1 MSETTTPTA
10 HRTEEVA
17 GRERGKGR
25 VGGSRVEDSE
35 AWGKIV
41 DFSDFEHQ
49 KENIQPVSRGRSAA
63 VLSQL
68 YGKSDT
74 RAELDR
80 IDSASRQSLQPD
92 RLTAPLKQREQPTM
106 SQAKEANDGA
116 LVDIL
121 RVSGHLQLQNAQFQ
135 AEIAAQDPAETDDP
149 LDVYYRYIQWLLEAF
164 PQATGHQPIIR
175 LVERPLKLFQE
186 EERYR
191 NDTRFVKMWL
201 WYIGIL
207 NSNQETVFQFLMA
220 NKIGDSLAIMY
231 EEYAKALESYG
242 NMQRADQVY
251 QLGVARRAQPL
262 ARLQRKYS
270 DFQRRLVAH
279 TMRAVDGSQQPL
291 GDGEEAEGESGSSRG
306 GRVNPNSENH
316 PHSHHR
322 TILGTKRSGR
332 STKSVAANTLP
343 ESQRGSSTA
352 VSTSSRPNA
361 RIAVYSDD
369 PSSSIG
375 SSGAEGSRPAEPA
388 VPWLDVGSDEGRRK
402 ENIPEATSWRGQKL
416 AQRRVLSS
424 TGRIATV
431 APHGT
436 PQIEKFTVF
445 QDSDDDGSGFKSTGD
460 FANSS
465 SYSAAAAA
473 DAASMRGVKPKSRDK
488 AKSKDKAEETMVM
501 PLEMLFP
508 AGDDVPQCVE
518 EARAKLSKY
527 IFDYDQW
534 AQQQRQTI
542 NRYVDVSAAV
552 DSDDDEDSGIA
563 DESGYGRHSKRK
575 SIAVSSPTINTRVAQ
590 KDMLGI
596 WNDASDSDSDGSLL
610 DVNRGNSS
618 NGRGKSA
625 AGGRPT
631 SVSDDDYQFT
641 MGPVTPNVV
650 PKGMS
655 ALPLVIPSS
664 ARPGSRFESFLD
676 GSGVQKDENDP
687 PTIALSSIRA
697 AKNRQQLVHSGVK
710 PTPLATRAHTPLVSS
725 VLRNS
730 DNAPCAPG
738 SGLRDID
745 EEEGDSED
753 DNNYVARGSTAAQAE
768 SLMRTLGVQKTPMA
782 GNHRIE
788 VFCDHPK
795 GSAERPG
802 PLFSSA

>member
-251 QLGVARRAQPL
+251 QLGIARRAQPL

-352 VSTSSRPNA
+352 ASTSSRPNA

-375 SSGAEGSRPAEPA
+375 SSSAEGSRLAEPA

-527 IFDYDQW
+527 RFDYDQW

-542 NRYVDVSAAV
+542 TRYVDVSAAV

-730 DNAPCAPG
+730 DNGPCAPG

-802 PLFSSA
+802 P